1 MSEAM
6 ESMVNVTKSTL
17 QTIIKETTFTDNTIY
32 TIIHFTQLLLN
43 RVNSQWLT
51 ITNVSD
57 NINDYEAL
65 TPNHFLLGQLT
76 NNNPVINNEEVDVTL
91 QNTWKTVQTATNMF
105 WSRWTREY
113 LPRLTEQKQGTMYY
127 WTHGNNCSII

>member
-43 RVNSQWLT
+43 RVNSQWPT

-91 QNTWKTVQTATNMF
+91 QNT
-105 WSRWTREY
+105 
-113 LPRLTEQKQGTMYY
+113 
-127 WTHGNNCSII
+127 